1 MQTSLY
7 ESAEKIVLRLRKA
20 GHVAYFAGGWVR
32 DYLRGMPHDDID
44 IATSATPEQIIDL
57 FPRTT
62 GLEGKCFGVVRVIE
76 NEHTFEIA
84 TFRSDGDYKDGRRPV
99 SVRFVSPQEDA
110 QRRDFTING
119 LFFDPETQSVID
131 YVRGEQDLRNELIR
145 AIGDPVLRF
154 TEDKLRLMRAIRFAT
169 VLDFKI
175 EDHTW
180 DAILKL
186 SEGIS
191 QISPERIR
199 DELNKILTSSNPAR
213 GLDLLDQSGL
223 LKIIL
228 PEIAALHGVEQPP
241 QFHPEGDVFVHT
253 RLMLSHL
260 SKPSLTLALSV
271 LFHDVGKKATYNVDA
286 DGRIRFSGHEH
297 VGARMTE
304 QILKRLRYSN
314 EIIETVTACV
324 QNHMAFKDAP
334 HMRLSKLKRLLARPT
349 FDEEMMLHRIDCL
362 SSHQDLSIYNFLQTQ
377 KSTLSQ
383 EEIAPPRLIS
393 GHDII
398 QLGLPP
404 GPALGKLLEE
414 IREAQLEG
422 AITTPEAALSY
433 AKNRIKNS
441 NTPTN
446 HQ

>member
-1 MQTSLY
+1 MMETSFY
-7 ESAEKIVLRLRKA
+7 DSAERIVLTLRKA

-44 IATSATPEQIIDL
+44 IATSATPEQVIDL

-76 NEHTFEIA
+76 NQHTFEIA
-84 TFRSDGDYKDGRRPV
+84 TFRSDGDYRDGRRPL
-99 SVRFVSPQEDA
+99 SVRFVSPEEDA
-110 QRRDFTING
+110 LRRDFTING
-119 LFFDPETQSVID
+119 LFFDPETRLIID
-131 YVRGEQDLRNELIR
+131 YVDGEKDLKSGLIR

-180 DAILKL
+180 EAILKL

-199 DELNKILTSSNPAR
+199 DELNKILTSPNPAR
-213 GLDLLDQSGL
+213 GLDLMDQSGL

-228 PEIAALHGVEQPP
+228 PEIAALHGVEQPQ
-241 QFHPEGDVFVHT
+241 QFHPEGDVFIHT

-260 SKPSLTLALSV
+260 NKPSLTLALSV
-271 LFHDVGKKATYNVDA
+271 LFHDVGKKPTYSMDA
-286 DGRIRFSGHEH
+286 DGRIRFNGHEH

-349 FDEEMMLHRIDCL
+349 FDEELELHRIDCL
-362 SSHQDLSIYNFLQTQ
+362 SSHRDLSIYDFLQTQ
-377 KSTLSQ
+377 QSILPK
-383 EEIAPPRLIS
+383 EAIAPPRLIS

-398 QLGLPP
+398 RLGLAP
-404 GPALGKLLEE
+404 GPFLGSLLEE

-422 AITTPEAALSY
+422 SLTTPEAALSY
-433 AKNRIKNS
+433 AENRIKEKNLS
-441 NTPTN
+441 ST
-446 HQ
+446 